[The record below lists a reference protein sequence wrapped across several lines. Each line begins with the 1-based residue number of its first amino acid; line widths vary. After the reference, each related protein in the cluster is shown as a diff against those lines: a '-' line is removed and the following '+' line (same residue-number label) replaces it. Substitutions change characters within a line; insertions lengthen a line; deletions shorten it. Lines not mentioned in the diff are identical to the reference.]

1 MCMGVVMARRILI
14 TSGKGGVGKTTICVN
29 LGKSLAKLNKKVL
42 LIDLDFGLNNLD
54 VVMSVENKI
63 VYDIF
68 DVVEG
73 KCRIEQAIIED
84 FDNENLFILPTN
96 RTYCPTTNSKDIC
109 EIVNAVDNKYD
120 YILIDCP
127 AGMDEGFVRGV
138 NICNEAIVVVTPHI
152 SSVRDADKIIVKLE
166 EFGVNLAGLI
176 INRARGDLILQGDM
190 LGINTI
196 VDYLALPLYGILP
209 EDDEVGVQVL
219 VGGNLN
225 KSSQSFTAYKMLARR
240 IAFGESEI
248 FDCTARYKGFI
259 GGIRQKLRK
268 HV

>member
-120 YILIDCP
+120 YILI
-127 AGMDEGFVRGV
+127 A
-138 NICNEAIVVVTPHI
+138 T
-152 SSVRDADKIIVKLE
+152 S
-166 EFGVNLAGLI
+166 
-176 INRARGDLILQGDM
+176 IL
-190 LGINTI
+190 
-196 VDYLALPLYGILP
+196 YALALVICLKM
-209 EDDEVGVQVL
+209 VG
-219 VGGNLN
+219 N
-225 KSSQSFTAYKMLARR
+225 KTVKKM
-240 IAFGESEI
+240 
-248 FDCTARYKGFI
+248 
-259 GGIRQKLRK
+259 
-268 HV
+268 